1 MPHAEKWIPSPW
13 NKKELELRRIKD
25 AKNKRERK
33 RKDKKQDVQLL
44 AAAELWTAEAGDEH
58 EDVSAVPE
66 QGPFF
71 MCFLFFTKYI
81 KILWFPFKRMV
92 KSTENN
98 LATD

>member
-1 MPHAEKWIPSPW
+1 MISICAYSLQCNASCREMDTIPMEQ
-13 NKKELELRRIKD
+13 KELELRRIKD
-25 AKNKRERK
+25 VKNKRERK

-71 MCFLFFTKYI
+71 MCFLFLQNI
-81 KILWFPFKRMV
+81 
-92 KSTENN
+92 
-98 LATD
+98 